1 MSELP
6 KGWVET
12 SISEITS
19 YVQRGKGP
27 KYSDVLNSF
36 PVINQKAIRW
46 FGIQEEHLKYV
57 NPDTWGS
64 YTEERFIKP
73 GDILWNST
81 GTGTIGR
88 ACLLNEIEAAKAKVV
103 DSHVT
108 ILRVN
113 DAAEPRYLFYWIR
126 SPKIQFD
133 IESLSTGT
141 TNQVELS
148 KTKVLET
155 KIPLAPLNEQKRIAD
170 KLDSILAKVDRAQAR
185 LDKIPAIL
193 KRFRQSVLAAATSG
207 ELTREW
213 RGDASGKKTI
223 YSTWEIVNLPEAWEV
238 KLLPEVATT
247 RLGKMLDKN
256 KNEGIATKYIGNINV
271 RWNSFDLE
279 DLKEILVSEREI
291 SELSILDGDL
301 ILCEGGVP
309 GRGAV
314 WRGGKNNLVFQ
325 KALHRI
331 RFIDTVLPEFGLYC
345 VEDDFNSNKLA
356 TLYTG
361 TTIKHLTGQALNTYP
376 LRIPPLEEQR
386 EIVSKVEVLLAKAAQ
401 AESLFIK
408 SKVMLDRLT
417 QSILAKA
424 FRGELVTQDQNDE
437 PASEL
442 LKRIKSLKIETKLKK
457 KVTPKLKV
465 SSTATIKIAKEAI
478 FDEFEQLKSVLT
490 TDLDA
495 EKHDVLDSLRMSYQ
509 VEIQKAQEL
518 LVDAKFSVEQ
528 FRSITD
534 FKGGYEELKAL
545 IMNLLKGIP
554 SVSEPLLAI
563 ESWDEKSGDY
573 LMHLVKKK

>member
-1 MSELP
+1 MSTLPPNWIETEIGNLAQVVAGGTPQASDETNFAEPGTGIAWLTPADLSGYKHKEIAHGKRDLTKKGLDSSSAKLMP
-6 KGWVET
+6 KGAVVFSSRAPIGYVAIAANEICT
-12 SISEITS
+12 NQGFKSFVFTEHVYPSYAFYYLKSIKDLAES
-19 YVQRGKGP
+19 
-27 KYSDVLNSF
+27 
-36 PVINQKAIRW
+36 W
-46 FGIQEEHLKYV
+46 
-57 NPDTWGS
+57 
-64 YTEERFIKP
+64 
-73 GDILWNST
+73 
-81 GTGTIGR
+81 GTGTTF
-88 ACLLNEIEAAKAKVV
+88 K
-103 DSHVT
+103 
-108 ILRVN
+108 
-113 DAAEPRYLFYWIR
+113 
-126 SPKIQFD
+126 
-133 IESLSTGT
+133 
-141 TNQVELS
+141 ELS
-148 KTKVLET
+148 GAVAKKLPF
-155 KIPLAPLNEQKRIAD
+155 KLAPLNEQKRIAD
-170 KLDSILAKVDRAQAR
+170 KLDSILAKVDRAQER
-185 LDKIPAIL
+185 LDKIPGIL

-207 ELTREW
+207 ELTKDW
-213 RGDASGKKTI
+213 RGDTSDKKTI
-223 YSTWEIVNLPEAWEV
+223 YSTWEIINLPDTWEV

-331 RFIDTVLPEFGLYC
+331 RFNDTVLPEFGLYC

-376 LRIPPLEEQR
+376 LRIPPLEEQH

-401 AESLFIK
+401 AESQFIK
-408 SKVMLDRLT
+408 SKVMLDRLI

-424 FRGELVTQDQNDE
+424 FRGELVPQDPNDV

-442 LKRIKSLKIETKLKK
+442 LKRIKSSEIATKPKK
-457 KVTPKLKV
+457 KSIPKRNV
-465 SSTATIKIAKEAI
+465 PSTAKNKIAESARTNDLVK
-478 FDEFEQLKSVLT
+478 FRSTTT

-495 EKHDVLDSLRMSYQ
+495 ENDEVIDRLRVSYLT
-509 VEIQKAQEL
+509 EIQKAQEL

-534 FKGGYEELKAL
+534 FNGGYDELKAL

-554 SVSEPLLAI
+554 SVSEPLLAM

-573 LMHLVKKK
+573 LMRLVKQK